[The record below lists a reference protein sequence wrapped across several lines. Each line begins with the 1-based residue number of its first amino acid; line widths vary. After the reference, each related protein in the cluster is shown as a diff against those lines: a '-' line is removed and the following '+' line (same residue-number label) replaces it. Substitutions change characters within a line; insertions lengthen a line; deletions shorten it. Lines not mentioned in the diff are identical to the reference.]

1 MLGAE
6 ALRRLSTTALHK
18 FRQPISVRLRLHF
31 LWRHLICLIFFRHL
45 APKSL
50 EIRQYSCGILMHS
63 DEKIHGASAA
73 LSLCGIALAFQEEAH
88 RRYLTVGEMDGRIRE
103 DAK

>member
-1 MLGAE
+1 
-6 ALRRLSTTALHK
+6 
-18 FRQPISVRLRLHF
+18 
-31 LWRHLICLIFFRHL
+31 
-45 APKSL
+45 
-50 EIRQYSCGILMHS
+50 MHS